1 MSEETLSLKPYLLRA
16 VHEWITDRGDT
27 PQVVVNADRRTSR
40 CPGKGSR
47 TGESFSTSAIRP
59 RATLNWAVETLSF
72 EARFSG
78 VSRRV
83 SVPLDAVLCIFS
95 RETGQGVVLTDQL
108 LSSAAARARRNL
120 LERMVFDSHRERLG
134 IEGFPP
140 EYGMYQALLVEG
152 GFHGK
157 SSDGAYQLHAPA
169 GRGRSPWK
177 PVWREIERFLAGARE
192 RQRPLTELIE
202 SLTAPPFG
210 LREGPLPVLIAAA
223 LQIKGEELALYED
236 GLFVPDV
243 GIETLERLV
252 RRPHTFALRCYRLN
266 ARERRVIEA
275 LGDLTR
281 KTMRSGSE
289 RSKEH
294 TAGLI
299 EIVRQLV
306 RLAETLPPYARSTQR
321 LSARTRAVR
330 DLLRTA
336 KDPRSLLL
344 EDLPSAL
351 NVGFDVAD
359 GPSLFA
365 RHLRGSMRELTRA
378 FPNLLDSVEEQVRE
392 AFGMQARGREVRE
405 ALRHRALP
413 LVEHAGNP
421 RLRIFLQEAAQAHGS
436 SRHDWREGLA
446 RAALGGKPP
455 THWRDEDA
463 DAFASQLRVLAAECD
478 ALSELVAAAG
488 GDAAATVA
496 SIGLLE
502 PGTSERR
509 AVVAVS
515 REERAPVAE
524 LMRKLQLAAMRSG
537 LDPRSQLMA
546 LALAARD
553 LLPASGET

>member
-1 MSEETLSLKPYLLRA
+1 MARQEVMARTADARSRFERAAGRTLGLLGHVLDPGASVWFFQGEKCSPDPKHPRELQDLLSKICDGTYQEAPPLRNELLNRA
-16 VHEWITDRGDT
+16 D
-27 PQVVVNADRRTSR
+27 
-40 CPGKGSR
+40 
-47 TGESFSTSAIRP
+47 
-59 RATLNWAVETLSF
+59 
-72 EARFSG
+72 
-78 VSRRV
+78 
-83 SVPLDAVLCIFS
+83 
-95 RETGQGVVLTDQL
+95 

-152 GFHGK
+152 GFHGN
-157 SSDGAYQLHAPA
+157 SCDGAFRLHAPA
-169 GRGRSPWK
+169 SQGRSPWK

-210 LREGPLPVLIAAA
+210 LREGPLPVLITAV

-275 LGDLTR
+275 LGDLAR
-281 KTMRSGSE
+281 KTMLSGSE
-289 RSKEH
+289 QSKEH

-321 LSARTRAVR
+321 LSTRTRAVR

-336 KDPRSLLL
+336 TDPRSLLL
-344 EDLPSAL
+344 EDLPQAL
-351 NVGFDVAD
+351 NVGVDVAD
-359 GPSLFA
+359 GPSLLA
-365 RHLRGSMRELTRA
+365 RRLRESIRDLTRA
-378 FPNLLDSVEEQVRE
+378 FPNLLNAVEEQVRE

-413 LVEHAGNP
+413 LVEYAGNP
-421 RLRIFLQEAAQAHGS
+421 NLRIFLTEAARVPESNG
-436 SRHDWREGLA
+436 RDWREGLA

-524 LMRKLQLAAMRSG
+524 LMQKLQRAARRSG

>member
-1 MSEETLSLKPYLLRA
+1 MEKPSMA
-16 VHEWITDRGDT
+16 
-27 PQVVVNADRRTSR
+27 TSR
-40 CPGKGSR
+40 
-47 TGESFSTSAIRP
+47 
-59 RATLNWAVETLSF
+59 
-72 EARFSG
+72 
-78 VSRRV
+78 
-83 SVPLDAVLCIFS
+83 
-95 RETGQGVVLTDQL
+95 
-108 LSSAAARARRNL
+108 
-120 LERMVFDSHRERLG
+120 
-134 IEGFPP
+134 
-140 EYGMYQALLVEG
+140 
-152 GFHGK
+152 
-157 SSDGAYQLHAPA
+157 LHAPA
-169 GRGRSPWK
+169 SQRRSPWK
-177 PVWREIERFLAGARE
+177 PVWREIERFLAGARD

-210 LREGPLPVLIAAA
+210 LREGPLPVLITAA
-223 LQIKGEELALYED
+223 LHIKGEELALYED
-236 GLFVPDV
+236 GLFVPDA

-275 LGDLTR
+275 LGDLAR
-281 KTMRSGSE
+281 KTRTGSE
-289 RSKEH
+289 RSKDY
-294 TAGLI
+294 TTGLI

-306 RLAETLPPYARSTQR
+306 RLAETLPPYARSTHR

-344 EDLPSAL
+344 EDLPRAL
-351 NVGFDVAD
+351 NVDFDVAD

-365 RHLRGSMRELTRA
+365 HRLRGSIRDLTRA
-378 FPNLLDSVEEQVRE
+378 FPNLLDTVEEQVRE
-392 AFGMQARGREVRE
+392 SFGMQERGRVMRE

-413 LVEHAGNP
+413 LVEHAGDP
-421 RLRIFLQEAAQAHGS
+421 KLRMFLKEAARAPGPNG
-436 SRHDWREGLA
+436 RDWREGLA
-446 RAALGGKPP
+446 RVALGGKPP

-463 DAFASQLRVLAAECD
+463 DALASQLRVLAAECD
-478 ALSELVAAAG
+478 TLSELVAAAG

-502 PGTSERR
+502 PGTGERR

-524 LMRKLQLAAMRSG
+524 LMRKLQPAAKRSG

-553 LLPASGET
+553 LLPASGGELDTDEVQHAAE